1 MLELTTKELLA
12 LQFVFEFISVK
23 DVLVSA
29 MNCFAEDSTERS
41 KDNADVCFKA
51 VQTYLK

>member
-12 LQFVFEFISVK
+12 LQFVFEFVPVK

-29 MNCFAEDSTERS
+29 MKQFAEEGTTRS
-41 KDNADVCFKA
+41 KDNSDVCFKA